1 MTPTEEM
8 QRIEAYR
15 QRLLQ
20 NQTSKLSRRLI
31 NEVAD
36 EAHESEMIRIGKPTP
51 VGDIAKT
58 LLQTIQENA
67 KKK

>member
-1 MTPTEEM
+1 MTPTIRM
-8 QRIEAYR
+8 QEIEATR

-20 NQTSKLSRRLI
+20 RQTSKISIRLI
-31 NEVAD
+31 NEAAD
-36 EAHESEMIRIGKPTP
+36 EAHESEMIRIGKPTH

-67 KKK
+67 K

>member
-1 MTPTEEM
+1 MTPTERM
-8 QRIEAYR
+8 QEIEATR

-20 NQTSKLSRRLI
+20 RQTSKISIRLI
-31 NEVAD
+31 NEAAD
-36 EAHESEMIRIGKPTP
+36 EAQESEMIRIGKPTH

-67 KKK
+67 K